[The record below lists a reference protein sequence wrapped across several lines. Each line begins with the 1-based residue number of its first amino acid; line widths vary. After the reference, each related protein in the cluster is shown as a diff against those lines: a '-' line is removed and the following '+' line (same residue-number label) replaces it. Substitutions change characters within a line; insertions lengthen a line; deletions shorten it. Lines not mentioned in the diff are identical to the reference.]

1 VSAPGL
7 LPAASE
13 EEGSDDAES
22 ASAAGTADDVLA
34 GCWSDAY
41 EEVDGK
47 SDAAELEDDSEPAD
61 SAADMPSSPL
71 GFHMKAPT
79 YACALFKSHRC
90 GVSSYWDTL
99 QPQYKLHNQVDKRA
113 VQIGCKRYRGRSA
126 VVRVAMACNRH
137 ARMIQKV
144 KAAEQST

>member
-1 VSAPGL
+1 MSAPGL

-34 GCWSDAY
+34 GCWSDTY

-79 YACALFKSHRC
+79 YACALFKLHRC
-90 GVSSYWDTL
+90 GESSHWDAL
-99 QPQYKLHNQVDKRA
+99 QP
-113 VQIGCKRYRGRSA
+113 SA
-126 VVRVAMACNRH
+126 NFTTMVSRMD
-137 ARMIQKV
+137 ARDEG
-144 KAAEQST
+144 AGLL

>member
-1 VSAPGL
+1 MSAPGL

-13 EEGSDDAES
+13 DEGSDDAES
-22 ASAAGTADDVLA
+22 ASAAGTTDDVLA

-47 SDAAELEDDSEPAD
+47 SDAAEVEDDSEPADSEPAD

-71 GFHMKAPT
+71 GFHMNAPT

-90 GVSSYWDTL
+90 GVSSHWDTL
-99 QPQYKLHNQVDKRA
+99 QARCKLHNQVD
-113 VQIGCKRYRGRSA
+113 
-126 VVRVAMACNRH
+126 
-137 ARMIQKV
+137 
-144 KAAEQST
+144 

>member
-1 VSAPGL
+1 MSAPGL

-13 EEGSDDAES
+13 EEGSDGAES

-61 SAADMPSSPL
+61 SAADMPSSTL
-71 GFHMKAPT
+71 GFHMNAPT
-79 YACALFKSHRC
+79 YACALVKSCRC
-90 GVSSYWDTL
+90 DVSSHWHNTNPSANFTTEL
-99 QPQYKLHNQVDKRA
+99 FKGQYRMDARDKGA
-113 VQIGCKRYRGRSA
+113 GLLRSKWQ
-126 VVRVAMACNRH
+126 CH
-137 ARMIQKV
+137 ATGMLG
-144 KAAEQST
+144 